1 MEYFLEGLIF
11 FFEKKKDPFT
21 RNDYDFYFSELKNFN
36 ELKILIIGLGN
47 IGEKLA
53 EKLFYLGCKIDS
65 ISKNKKI
72 NKFVENQFSYKESYP
87 NLKKYDYVIS
97 LLPEN
102 RETLKLLN
110 FNFFS
115 NLNPDSTLINIGRGT
130 TINEED
136 LVRAL
141 DKIFLKELFWM

>member
-1 MEYFLEGLIF
+1 M
-11 FFEKKKDPFT
+11 
-21 RNDYDFYFSELKNFN
+21 RNWQEN
-36 ELKILIIGLGN
+36 
-47 IGEKLA
+47 
-53 EKLFYLGCKIDS
+53 FYLGCKIDS

-102 RETLKLLN
+102 RETNKLLN

-141 DKIFLKELFWM
+141 DKNFFKRAILDVTSVEPLPKDSIM